1 MIEKRNKFICIGAVH
16 TDYILQLKTKY
27 FNNRTNPIKKSK
39 CLGGVA
45 YNIAEKLSFLNLKTE
60 LFSLNCQKK
69 NIEKISKNK
78 IDFKAINQKI
88 YDRSY
93 TSVLNA
99 KGEMIL
105 GLADMDNYEKTI
117 KIKKIT
123 NTKNNRI
130 ILDLNFSL
138 QTIKSLILKYSSLN
152 IICVCGTSAHKVYKI
167 KKLLSKINILI
178 LNKQESLNLS
188 NKKNIKDAL
197 KYIITKNTNLT
208 VVITNGKNFVN
219 AYHNNN
225 FYNCRSPKITTIN
238 ENKAGDVMSAFFY
251 YYFFQKLNFTSVLA
265 KSITAGS
272 LHVSGFNSTKINFL
286 KKIDKLSKNIKVNLK
301 KSVR

>member
-1 MIEKRNKFICIGAVH
+1 MFDKGNKFICIGAVH
-16 TDYILQLKTKY
+16 TDYILQLKTKHI
-27 FNNRTNPIKKSK
+27 NNRTNPIKQTQ

-60 LFSLNCQKK
+60 LISLNCQKN

-78 IDFKAINQKI
+78 ITFKALNLEI

-93 TSVLNA
+93 TSVLNT

-105 GLADMDNYEKTI
+105 GLANMDNYERPLAI
-117 KIKKIT
+117 KNII
-123 NTKNNRI
+123 NNKNNRI

-138 QTIKSLILKYSSLN
+138 KSIKSLVSKYSSLN
-152 IICVCGTSAHKVYKI
+152 TICVCGTSVYKVYKI
-167 KKLLSKINILI
+167 KKLLHKINILI

-197 KYIITKNTNLT
+197 KFIITKNKNLT
-208 VVITNGKNFVN
+208 VVITNGKNYVK
-219 AYHNNN
+219 AYHNKNIYSCKPLKTN
-225 FYNCRSPKITTIN
+225 IKN

-251 YYFFQKLNFTSVLA
+251 YYFFQKLNFASVLS
-265 KSITAGS
+265 KSIAAGS
-272 LHVSGFNSTKINFL
+272 LHVSGFISTKINYL
-286 KKIDKLSKNIKVNLK
+286 KMIDELSEKIKVRIK